1 MHGHAV
7 SSLLREMPTAKRVR
21 VDGGRHLTRGSD
33 PSSFDDGLRCAN
45 CRQCI
50 PFLSEYAQLSP
61 CTASVCLRCLA
72 ALHARRGAQLLR
84 FCGVKVS
91 SNRIIGAERIPTDE
105 TVSFNVDEGETLTDE
120 QMQEQRPLDFLLERE
135 YEEFNNSSGE
145 GMMAVLYCGMV
156 ERTREKTEVIYKSSH
171 IKRFYNKPPSPEY
184 SESVATFFS
193 FLGPQITLLS
203 ATPYSDM
210 VKFSPPDFSKH
221 AVKNYTPL
229 MAALSDKVYAGV
241 LHRYS
246 I

>member
-1 MHGHAV
+1 M
-7 SSLLREMPTAKRVR
+7 
-21 VDGGRHLTRGSD
+21 
-33 PSSFDDGLRCAN
+33 
-45 CRQCI
+45 
-50 PFLSEYAQLSP
+50 
-61 CTASVCLRCLA
+61 A

-91 SNRIIGAERIPTDE
+91 SHRIIGAERIPTDE

-210 VKFSPPDFSKH
+210 VKFSPPEFSKH
-221 AVKNYTPL
+221 AVANYTPL
-229 MAALSDKVYAGV
+229 MAALYGLATSKGERELTKITGPDYPDFQSVYLAV
-241 LHRYS
+241 AAARDLILRCSHKYPHHL
-246 I
+246 